1 MTTREEVYKAID
13 SELDYQASL
22 WKDPDDNEAPNP
34 LTVGEFILLAE
45 EYAAQARQVWRGE
58 SKQLAYTDSGKCY
71 YTEVQTLEF
80 MRKIAGIA
88 ANCMTQHGAP
98 QREGFER

>member
-22 WKDPDDNEAPNP
+22 WRDPNDNEVPNP
-34 LTVGEFILLAE
+34 LEVGEFILLVE
-45 EYAAQARQVWRGE
+45 EYAARARQLWTSE
-58 SKQLAYTDSGKCY
+58 PKQLVGTRDNKRY